1 MKKLI
6 ITACITAFT
15 LAISCTNAPKVSTEK
30 TVDSAATMPIEV
42 KYSAS
47 VVDNKKDPSCG
58 MPVTAGISDTM
69 HYNNKVLGFCSA
81 ECKADFAKDAAKN
94 IATVEWK

>member
-1 MKKLI
+1 MKQLTI
-6 ITACITAFT
+6 AACITLSTFV
-15 LAISCTNAPKVSTEK
+15 ISCTNAPKVSTEK
-30 TVDSAATMPIEV
+30 TADSAATMPIEV
-42 KYSAS
+42 KYNAS

-69 HYNNKVLGFCSA
+69 HYNSKVLGFCSA

-94 IATVEWK
+94 VASVEWK

>member
-1 MKKLI
+1 MKQLTI
-6 ITACITAFT
+6 ATCIALSMFV
-15 LAISCTNAPKVSTEK
+15 INCTNAPKVSTEK
-30 TVDSAATMPIEV
+30 ATDTTATMPIEV
-42 KYSAS
+42 KYNAS

-58 MPVTAGISDTM
+58 MPVTAGISDTL

-94 IATVEWK
+94 IASVEWK